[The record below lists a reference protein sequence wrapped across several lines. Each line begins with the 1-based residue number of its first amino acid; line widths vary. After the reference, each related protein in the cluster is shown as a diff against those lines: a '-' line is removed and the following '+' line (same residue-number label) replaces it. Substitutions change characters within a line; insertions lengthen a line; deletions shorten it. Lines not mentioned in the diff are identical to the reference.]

1 MVKSSKLKSVYDKST
16 VEDQRKI
23 YKNWAETYDAETLGD
38 FGWMGF
44 KPAAEEFAKRILD
57 KDARILDAGC
67 GTGLSGIALTEQGF
81 TNIHGKDL
89 SPEMLTQAKKTGVY
103 NSLSEVNLTNPILV
117 EEPYDAIFSCGVFG
131 FGPPYPQH
139 LHYLIDILNPGGHA
153 VITVNGKGWVETK
166 WPEELEKAV
175 KQDALKLE
183 ETLDIEYL
191 ENEDIKG
198 KLLIFRA

>member
-23 YKNWAETYDAETLGD
+23 YKNWAETYDAETLGE

-57 KDARILDAGC
+57 KNARILDAGC

-89 SPEMLTQAKKTGVY
+89 SPEMLAQAKKTGVY
-103 NSLSEVNLTNPILV
+103 NSLSEVDLTNPILV

-139 LHYLIDILNPGGHA
+139 LRYLIDILNPRGHA

-191 ENEDIKG
+191 ENEGING

>member
-23 YKNWAETYDAETLGD
+23 YKNWAETYDAETLGE

-139 LHYLIDILNPGGHA
+139 LRYLIDILNPRGHA
-153 VITVNGKGWVETK
+153 VITVNGKGWVETN

-175 KQDALKLE
+175 QQDALKLE